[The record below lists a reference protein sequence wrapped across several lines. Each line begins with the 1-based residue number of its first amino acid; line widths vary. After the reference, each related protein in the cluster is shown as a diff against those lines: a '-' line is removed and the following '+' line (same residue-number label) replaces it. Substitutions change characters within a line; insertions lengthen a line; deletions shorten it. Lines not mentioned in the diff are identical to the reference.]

1 MLSIKTL
8 LAAAAFATLAAAPS
22 SAQSWRGYVHFP
34 LAPRGVRACPQI
46 SPVIIGNTQG
56 YSDSLGSGQCFVS
69 ITPTEIPGLVYRSY
83 VFFSSGLLMV
93 FSSYGDGESNP
104 NMTSAR
110 EFFFFPRRGAPALRM
125 SPQARTVT
133 VRMSDG
139 RDADFDPATA
149 QIRELERG
157 RVTVSPNIDPA
168 ERGGVEIPRY
178 AGLLLDAGFRMG
190 ESPSG
195 LPDGTS
201 TFRSARGESCAVK
214 NRDVFTYTA
223 DGDHAFKFTDAQ
235 LSAWLR
241 TACPGL
247 HAGF

>member
-1 MLSIKTL
+1 MLIMKTV
-8 LAAAAFATLAAAPS
+8 LAAAAFAVFAAAPLP
-22 SAQSWRGYVHFP
+22 AQVWRSYVHP
-34 LAPRGVRACPQI
+34 PVAQRDGRTCPQ
-46 SPVIIGNTQG
+46 SAPVIIGNTQG

-69 ITPTEIPGLVYRSY
+69 IDPTEVPGMVYRSY
-83 VFFSSGLLMV
+83 VFFDDGLLMV
-93 FSSYGDGESNP
+93 FSSYGDGEGNS

-110 EFFFFPRRGAPALRM
+110 EFFFFPRRGAPALTM
-125 SPQARTVT
+125 NQKARTVL

-139 RDADFDPATA
+139 RDAEFDPASA

-157 RVTVSPNIDPA
+157 RVRVSPKIDPA

-178 AGLLLDAGFRMG
+178 AGLMLDAGFRMG

-201 TFRSARGESCAVK
+201 AFRNAWGELCAVK
-214 NRDVFTYTA
+214 NRDVFSYTA

-235 LSAWLR
+235 LSVWLR

-247 HAGF
+247 YIGF